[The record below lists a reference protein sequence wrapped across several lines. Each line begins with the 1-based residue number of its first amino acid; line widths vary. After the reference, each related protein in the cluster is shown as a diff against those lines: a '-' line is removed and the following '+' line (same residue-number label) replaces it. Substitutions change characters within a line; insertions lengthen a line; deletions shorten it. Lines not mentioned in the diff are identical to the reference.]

1 MCPELQERW
10 TEDEQMEDWEG
21 MTMENSRVVQLDLQ
35 DFGLNGAFPADEV
48 GRSSALI
55 RQLKVG

>member
-1 MCPELQERW
+1 
-10 TEDEQMEDWEG
+10 MEDWEG